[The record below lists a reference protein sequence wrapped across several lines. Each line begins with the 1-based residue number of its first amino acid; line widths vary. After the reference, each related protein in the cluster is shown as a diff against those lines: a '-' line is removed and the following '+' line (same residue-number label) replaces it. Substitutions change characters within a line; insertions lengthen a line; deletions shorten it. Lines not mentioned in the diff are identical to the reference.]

1 MFLYIVASAYSV
13 HYLYLF
19 AKSTIQII
27 KKLHSFQRHIHHAIS
42 LAHLVSENAKLM
54 MSSKPN
60 EPIIM
65 SDNSTQ
71 TDNVAIKLNI
81 CENTEISNSSITS
94 IVKSSN
100 VEGFQSNEYIFIGEQ
115 SNNVYEMNN
124 NTSNID
130 SIDINGE
137 WVDMPDLAHNET
149 NVGSALAEC
158 SPEIDIPNTVVGE
171 LNVNCDELPPEL
183 EEIPVSRIEDEDN
196 GNGEDAEEE
205 IENATDTT
213 VNSDLFE
220 LEDEIILYE
229 IENREAT
236 FLDSEKEDNTY
247 YLGLFYISNDPQDV
261 GQALF
266 MLMAIQIPTFLH
278 YSYYDIENYISDFS
292 ICSSSENLEIMKTQ
306 VSYYE
311 DVFSVRHR
319 IVRVILKTHWLRLV
333 QRHWKKTF
341 QLRKQAIHKRMS
353 LYVQLHFMLHG
364 CYPEGYKH
372 IPTLRGMLNMYSK

>member
-19 AKSTIQII
+19 ASSTIKII
-27 KKLHSFQRHIHHAIS
+27 KKLHYFQRHIHHAIS
-42 LAHLVSENAKLM
+42 LAHLVHKNAKWM

-60 EPIIM
+60 EPIVM

-71 TDNVAIKLNI
+71 TDIVVNKLNI
-81 CENTEISNSSITS
+81 CENTENENSQPFTS
-94 IVKSSN
+94 MVKSSN
-100 VEGFQSNEYIFIGEQ
+100 LEGFQSNEYIFIGEQ
-115 SNNVYEMNN
+115 TNNVYELNDN
-124 NTSNID
+124 AGNADN
-130 SIDINGE
+130 NGE
-137 WVDMPDLAHNET
+137 WVDMPDLVKCET
-149 NVGSALAEC
+149 NKRNTLEEC
-158 SPEIDIPNTVVGE
+158 SQEVDISNTIAE
-171 LNVNCDELPPEL
+171 DVNDLPPEL
-183 EEIPVSRIEDEDN
+183 EEIPRNGIEGEDN
-196 GNGEDAEEE
+196 GENADDGESEA
-205 IENATDTT
+205 IENTTQTT
-213 VNSDLFE
+213 VDSDIFE
-220 LEDEIILYE
+220 LEDELILYE
-229 IENREAT
+229 IENREAS
-236 FLDSEKEDNTY
+236 FLDSDKEHNAY

-266 MLMAIQIPTFLH
+266 MLMAIQIPTFFH

-292 ICSSSENLEIMKTQ
+292 ICSSSESLEIMKTQ

-311 DVFSVRHR
+311 DVFLVRHR

-341 QLRKQAIHKRMS
+341 QLRKKAIQKRMS
-353 LYVQLHFMLHG
+353 LYVQFHFMLHG